1 MAALDATPDKPVQL
15 SAHLAEEGARERL
28 AGDPALLGLPSFIV
42 GAVALALVFIGVVP
56 AGTTGAALP
65 IVLAATSTGL
75 FLAATWAAV
84 IGQSAVAGINGTFG
98 GLYLSYAVLV
108 LGLTHNWFGIAPAA
122 VVASQKLF
130 LITWL
135 AVIVMLTLATLRL
148 PLAFTAVFTLV
159 DVAVLLVLLGTTQGS
174 AGWLKAGGY
183 VVLAF
188 AAVGAYIFFGA
199 ASRATGGKELPLGRP
214 ILQR

>member
-1 MAALDATPDKPVQL
+1 MTVLDATPGKPAQIGTHP
-15 SAHLAEEGARERL
+15 AAEAAPQPS

-75 FLAATWAAV
+75 FLAAIWAAA
-84 IGQSAVAGINGTFG
+84 IGQSAVAGINGTFA

-122 VVASQKLF
+122 AVASQKLF
-130 LITWL
+130 LIAWL
-135 AVIVMLTLATLRL
+135 IVIVMLTLATLRL
-148 PLAFTAVFTLV
+148 PLAFTVVFTLV
-159 DVAVLLVLLGTTQGS
+159 DAAVLLILLATVQGS
-174 AGWLKAGGY
+174 ASLLKTGGY

-199 ASRATGGKELPLGRP
+199 ASRATGGNELPLGRP
-214 ILQR
+214 LWHG